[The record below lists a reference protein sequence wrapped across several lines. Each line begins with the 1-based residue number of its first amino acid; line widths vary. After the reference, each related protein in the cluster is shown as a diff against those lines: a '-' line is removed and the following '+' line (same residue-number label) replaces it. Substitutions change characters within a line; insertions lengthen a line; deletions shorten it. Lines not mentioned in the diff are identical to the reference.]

1 MNVTT
6 TIPAQIEIRRS
17 RLAALV
23 VAVAA
28 VVAMVTWALTAYAF
42 DSGSAQ
48 SEPQT
53 LTRASVLT
61 SLTPSERRYV
71 NAITSMSP
79 IARRAAFGT
88 DATSARAAVLATLT
102 PTERRHVLQV
112 LTLTPRQ
119 LAAVFGTG
127 R

>member
-1 MNVTT
+1 MNITT
-6 TIPAQIEIRRS
+6 TIPGQIEIRRS

-23 VAVAA
+23 VAVATLVA
-28 VVAMVTWALTAYAF
+28 VVTWALTAYAF
-42 DSGSAQ
+42 DNGSAQ
-48 SEPQT
+48 AEPQT
-53 LTRASVLT
+53 LTRTSVLT

-79 IARRAAFGT
+79 AALRAAFGT

-112 LTLTPRQ
+112 LALTPRQ